1 MQTKIPISEK
11 DLSYVVEKGKPR
23 SVILGIKKF
32 HSLIEF
38 IEDLEDSIDLKRAKK
53 EAAEFEDFN
62 SIVKS
67 LKKEGRL

>member
-1 MQTKIPISEK
+1 MQTKLPISEK

-23 SVILGIKKF
+23 SVILGIDKF

-38 IEDLEDSIDLKRAKK
+38 IEDLEDSIDLKRTKK

-67 LKKEGRL
+67 LKVG